1 MYSKQTALQ
10 CCKFNR
16 RKKIVKY
23 IIIMHFKR
31 IKTNGFNMK
40 LYLKNNIFLSI
51 AKLKSI
57 VKENELK

>member
-1 MYSKQTALQ
+1 MFSKQTALQ

-16 RKKIVKY
+16 RKKKSK

-40 LYLKNNIFLSI
+40 LYLKNNIFRSI